1 MHNVTT
7 LLSRSASL
15 DAGNVKL
22 TYNALQEKA
31 ESKDKE
37 RLKEETKKLRK
48 LEGDLRA
55 LFTEINVEESS
66 SWTEVMAKIQ
76 GKEAFA
82 AVTEAQAEKMFK
94 VETRIYSLQLKQVS
108 RVH

>member
-1 MHNVTT
+1 M
-7 LLSRSASL
+7 
-15 DAGNVKL
+15 
-22 TYNALQEKA
+22 QEKA

-94 VETRIYSLQLKQVS
+94 VETCIYSLQFKQIYRGHS
-108 RVH
+108 FLNIFPP